1 MSTDARLH
9 PHPAVA
15 LTGEL
20 VARPSVTP
28 ADAGC
33 QDLLRQ
39 RLEAMGFRCETLTF
53 GPVTNLWA
61 RRGNTAPL
69 FVFAGHTDVV
79 PPGDASRWTHD
90 PFAPTISN
98 DGLLYGRGSAD
109 MKGGVAAFMA
119 ALETF
124 LTQHPDH
131 AGSIGL
137 LITSDEEGDA
147 VDGTVK
153 VMETLMA
160 RGEQIDYCL
169 IGEPTA
175 EHQLG
180 DMIKNGRRGSLSGK
194 LVVHG
199 KQGHIAYPHLADNP
213 IHRLAPALA
222 ELTATVWD
230 QGNEFF
236 PATSFQVSNLRGGI
250 GVTNVIPPDVT
261 VDFNF
266 RFSTASTAD
275 DLKARVHAILDRHQL
290 RYDLKWNLS
299 GSPWLTQPGALVHA
313 AQQAIRSITGL
324 ETQLST
330 GGGISDGRFIAPSG
344 AQVIELGPLNAT
356 IHKIDEC
363 VGVQDLIQ
371 LTDIYQ
377 HLLTALLTGDE

>member
-1 MSTDARLH
+1 MNSDARLH
-9 PHPAVA
+9 PHPAVS

-39 RLEAMGFRCETLTF
+39 RLEAMGFSCETLIF
-53 GPVTNLWA
+53 GQVTNLWA

-79 PPGDASRWTHD
+79 PPGDASRWTHA
-90 PFAPTISN
+90 PFTPTISD

-109 MKGGVAAFMA
+109 MKGGVAAFVA
-119 ALETF
+119 ALESF
-124 LTQHPDH
+124 LAQHPDH
-131 AGSIGL
+131 KGSIGL

-153 VMETLMA
+153 VMETLTA

-175 EHQLG
+175 ERQLG

-222 ELTATVWD
+222 ELTTTVWD
-230 QGNEFF
+230 QGNDFF

-313 AQQAIRSITGL
+313 AQQAIRTITGL

-363 VGVQDLIQ
+363 VGIQDLIL

-377 HLLTALLTGDE
+377 HILTGLLTGDE